1 MRRKLADQNATD
13 WINSAIYL
21 DLVQKKEPLGTKTRD
36 LTKAFNEKFP
46 ETELDVY
53 TDMEV
58 TYNASILKLKS
69 HENENN
75 LNQDVRK
82 VFNKALR
89 TLKMKMSDLLLSKAF
104 YSISEKYKEET
115 KELNVV
121 GNNKGSKQLHNNA
134 VKVLLRSKQMVEAKI
149 QVAKIL
155 KNIIKREQMRDKYVE
170 LIEKQ
175 KDQPKPDSELILRQY
190 QDLMYLSSRIVKDII
205 CLGDEHR
212 NLKRPFIYNKA
223 DYVLLIH
230 EQQTYFKDFLQ
241 LHFDL
246 KVSQMLVDKLGT
258 IGDAIYLY

>member
-36 LTKAFNEKFP
+36 LTKAFNERFP

-121 GNNKGSKQLHNNA
+121 DYNKGAKQLHNNA

-149 QVAKIL
+149 
-155 KNIIKREQMRDKYVE
+155 
-170 LIEKQ
+170 
-175 KDQPKPDSELILRQY
+175 
-190 QDLMYLSSRIVKDII
+190 
-205 CLGDEHR
+205 
-212 NLKRPFIYNKA
+212 
-223 DYVLLIH
+223 
-230 EQQTYFKDFLQ
+230 
-241 LHFDL
+241 
-246 KVSQMLVDKLGT
+246 
-258 IGDAIYLY
+258 

>member
-36 LTKAFNEKFP
+36 LTKAFNERFP

-115 KELNVV
+115 KEL
-121 GNNKGSKQLHNNA
+121 
-134 VKVLLRSKQMVEAKI
+134 
-149 QVAKIL
+149 
-155 KNIIKREQMRDKYVE
+155 
-170 LIEKQ
+170 
-175 KDQPKPDSELILRQY
+175 
-190 QDLMYLSSRIVKDII
+190 
-205 CLGDEHR
+205 
-212 NLKRPFIYNKA
+212 
-223 DYVLLIH
+223 
-230 EQQTYFKDFLQ
+230 
-241 LHFDL
+241 
-246 KVSQMLVDKLGT
+246 
-258 IGDAIYLY
+258 

>member
-1 MRRKLADQNATD
+1 M
-13 WINSAIYL
+13 
-21 DLVQKKEPLGTKTRD
+21 
-36 LTKAFNEKFP
+36 TKAFNERFP
-46 ETELDVY
+46 DTELDVY

-121 GNNKGSKQLHNNA
+121 GNNSGAKQLHNNA

-149 QVAKIL
+149 
-155 KNIIKREQMRDKYVE
+155 
-170 LIEKQ
+170 
-175 KDQPKPDSELILRQY
+175 
-190 QDLMYLSSRIVKDII
+190 
-205 CLGDEHR
+205 
-212 NLKRPFIYNKA
+212 
-223 DYVLLIH
+223 
-230 EQQTYFKDFLQ
+230 
-241 LHFDL
+241 
-246 KVSQMLVDKLGT
+246 
-258 IGDAIYLY
+258 